1 MRSTENKKVTV
12 TAVDS
17 KYRCNLCGHLTKSYG
32 QRCPHCGTVASIYT
46 ATDVT
51 FDATSYRQYVAA
63 KSVIF
68 KYQHKYQTF
77 MFVQKGSY
85 TIKT

>member
-32 QRCPHCGTVASIYT
+32 QRCPHCEPLFSFI
-46 ATDVT
+46 
-51 FDATSYRQYVAA
+51 Q
-63 KSVIF
+63 
-68 KYQHKYQTF
+68 QQ
-77 MFVQKGSY
+77 M
-85 TIKT
+85 